1 MMTSLSLPLLEFPVD
16 STQRIN
22 KTLDFNDLQEP
33 PVRATANEIK
43 RWVWRWLLRGEPLG
57 VNGRVKH
64 RCYIRRHKMWE
75 YARGLAL
82 THTSPR
88 LRSEHRPLT
97 VLDLGG
103 AMTAPVFYL
112 AGLGDSVVCLDIDQ
126 QLTDQT
132 NKTAQRRQLRID
144 ARTTNLVDDDPSAAD
159 LGVEGGFDRV
169 FCFCVI
175 EHVPVSGQTVLV
187 SRMARLVKP
196 GGMLAMSFD
205 FGEDAP
211 SEAPL
216 RTADRVEEIRS
227 AIDLPL
233 MGYNAF
239 VDTGSRHRLD
249 KRHPDCLFTFGSM
262 FFQRPP
268 SDT

>member
-1 MMTSLSLPLLEFPVD
+1 MATSLGLRLFEFPVE
-16 STQRIN
+16 STQTIN
-22 KTLDFNDLQEP
+22 KTLDFCDLQEP
-33 PVRATANEIK
+33 QVRATANEIK
-43 RWVWRWLLRGEPLG
+43 RWVWRWLLKGEPLG
-57 VNGRVKH
+57 VNGRVK
-64 RCYIRRHKMWE
+64 RRFYIRRHKMWE

-82 THTSPR
+82 TNTSAR
-88 LRSEHRPLT
+88 TRSNDRPLT
-97 VLDLGG
+97 VLDIGG

-126 QLTDQT
+126 QLTDRT
-132 NKTAQRRQLRID
+132 NTTAARRQLRID

-159 LGVEGGFDRV
+159 LGVDDGFDRV

-175 EHVPVSGQTVLV
+175 EHVPAPGQTVLAQ
-187 SRMARLVKP
+187 RMAALVKP

-216 RTADRVEEIRS
+216 RTTERVDEIRS
-227 AIDLPL
+227 AIGLPL
-233 MGYNAF
+233 MGNDAF

-249 KRHPDCLFTFGSM
+249 RRYPDRLFTFGSM
-262 FFQRPP
+262 FFQRPQ
-268 SDT
+268 

>member
-1 MMTSLSLPLLEFPVD
+1 MD
-16 STQRIN
+16 STQKIN
-22 KTLDFNDLQEP
+22 KTLDFSDLQEP
-33 PVRATANEIK
+33 QVRATANEIK

-57 VNGRVKH
+57 VNGRVK
-64 RCYIRRHKMWE
+64 RRFYIRRHKMWE
-75 YARGLAL
+75 YARGLGL
-82 THTSPR
+82 TNTSAR
-88 LRSEHRPLT
+88 TRSNNRPLT
-97 VLDLGG
+97 VLDIGG

-144 ARTTNLVDDDPSAAD
+144 ARATNLVDSDPSAAD
-159 LGVEGGFDRV
+159 LGVENGFDRV

-175 EHVPVSGQTVLV
+175 EHVPAPGQTVLAQ
-187 SRMARLVKP
+187 RMAGLVKP
-196 GGMLAMSFD
+196 GGLLAMSFD

-216 RTADRVEEIRS
+216 RTTDRVDEIRS

-239 VDTGSRHRLD
+239 IDTGSRHRLD
-249 KRHPDCLFTFGSM
+249 KRHPQSLFTFGSM

-268 SDT
+268 GDT